1 MDGASQGFAFRLPT
15 LVLSLERY
23 NCDPSKI
30 AQYAESTSL
39 HLSIAWHSSWHE
51 ISAAMQSHYARFASG
66 LVHLGLSGR

>member
-1 MDGASQGFAFRLPT
+1 MARRKDLHFACPPWYF
-15 LVLSLERY
+15 SFERY

-30 AQYAESTSL
+30 AQYAESTSCISQL
-39 HLSIAWHSSWHE
+39 HGIHHGHE